1 MGRFGS
7 SCLGLLLG
15 LHELLDEVFV
25 LQEDILF
32 CIPTEESVQ
41 FLHIGL
47 LCLSYLLL
55 HSDSLVHICLDLEV
69 LLEVAPKDNLPEVE
83 PVHFE
88 FFDSNGKFTFLIF

>member
-47 LCLSYLLL
+47 LCFPDLLL

-83 PVHFE
+83 PIHFE
-88 FFDSNGKFTFLIF
+88 FFDSNGKFTILVF